1 VSNLSVSLLLALWRR
16 PRARARDQAIAYAA
30 RGDGLARASG
40 DAKMKKIEIR

>member
-30 RGDGLARASG
+30 RGDGLARA